1 MYIEIVIRIAVA
13 LFCIKQICKI
23 ILLLNIN
30 EIAKYKYIPY
40 LPYYIEHTLNSILCW
55 RSVLVLPF

>member
-13 LFCIKQICKI
+13 LFCIRRICKI

-30 EIAKYKYIPY
+30 EIEKYKYIPY
-40 LPYYIEHTLNSILCW
+40 LLYYIEHALNSILH
-55 RSVLVLPF
+55 